1 MLQNALDHS
10 HTVRPLG
17 VAGAHIMGEAVA
29 VGENE
34 RIQVNVLPW
43 VLQVPRRAVVSSVII
58 WLPKTGFALCQ
69 LCRRLSFS

>member
-1 MLQNALDHS
+1 
-10 HTVRPLG
+10 
-17 VAGAHIMGEAVA
+17 MGEAVT

-43 VLQVPRRAVVSSVII
+43 ILQVPRRAVVSSVII
-58 WLPKTGFALCQ
+58 RLPKTDFALCQ